1 MYSANNLFE
10 NGADINANLDVFNLY
25 FYFFFDM
32 LVPTRCLKLYANN
45 RTWVNKELKTL
56 LDEKR
61 WLMRSEQRILQKTT
75 EK

>member
-10 NGADINANLDVFNLY
+10 NGADINANLDVFN
-25 FYFFFDM
+25 FFFFFFDM

-45 RTWVNKELKTL
+45 RTCVNKDLKTF

-61 WLMRSEQRILQKTT
+61 WLMRSEHRILQKTT